1 MSDIDLFG
9 PVFNHGDVIF
19 EQGSSGNSMFIV
31 QSGAIEISCLRGEE
45 KVVIA
50 LLEQV
55 DFFGEMALVTGNTRT
70 ATAVATSNT
79 HQQCTAEKELV
90 RKSKIGLLYCQGTDC
105 PASFQH
111 HGP

>member
-9 PVFNHGDVIF
+9 SVFNHGDVIF

-50 LLEQV
+50 LLEQG
-55 DFFGEMALVTGNTRT
+55 DFFGEMALVSLSTCGG
-70 ATAVATSNT
+70 
-79 HQQCTAEKELV
+79 CTAAMIQIHSDLSVLTE
-90 RKSKIGLLYCQGTDC
+90 TADC
-105 PASFQH
+105 APVPTRWPAC
-111 HGP
+111 GPLKTP